1 MEDLILSNTQPY
13 VQQVYYSVI
22 WKDTGKKYCDCGW
35 ESDAQNIVARR
46 PHLLTYV
53 KNDHILHGQTIDVT
67 PPKQLPTNEIVVNMD
82 GGVGGSWQEVVKVR
96 ELLHKNR
103 FQNKNKQLEQSELKE
118 FKPE

>member
-1 MEDLILSNTQPY
+1 MEDLILSNTRPY
-13 VQQVYYSVI
+13 AQQVYYSVI

-46 PHLLTYV
+46 PHLLTYI

-82 GGVGGSWQEVVKVR
+82 GGVGGSWQEIPA
-96 ELLHKNR
+96 EEYA
-103 FQNKNKQLEQSELKE
+103 QEQTKQLKQSELKE

>member
-46 PHLLTYV
+46 PHLLTYI

-67 PPKQLPTNEIVVNMD
+67 PPKQLPTNDPI
-82 GGVGGSWQEVVKVR
+82 
-96 ELLHKNR
+96 LHDQTPPNNDWNEPIIYCPNIPKC
-103 FQNKNKQLEQSELKE
+103 LEQSELKE

>member
-1 MEDLILSNTQPY
+1 MSNTRPY
-13 VQQVYYSVI
+13 AQQVYYSVI

-46 PHLLTYV
+46 PHLLTYI

-67 PPKQLPTNEIVVNMD
+67 PPKQLPTNEIVD
-82 GGVGGSWQEVVKVR
+82 LGGKWDDPIPEGIDPYNLRGRQPMEPVKKK
-96 ELLHKNR
+96 LK
-103 FQNKNKQLEQSELKE
+103 QSELKE